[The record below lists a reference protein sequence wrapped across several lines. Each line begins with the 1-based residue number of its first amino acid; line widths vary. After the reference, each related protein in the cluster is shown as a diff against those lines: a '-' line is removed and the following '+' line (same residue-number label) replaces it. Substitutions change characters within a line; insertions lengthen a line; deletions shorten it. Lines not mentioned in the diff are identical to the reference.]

1 VTHSSSFPYPSV
13 RFHFAMMTS
22 SKKIFAVVSATGN
35 QDSSVARKFLSLS
48 NWHVH
53 CLTRNSSS
61 AAAQTL
67 GGLGAELA
75 WGDLSDLASIIHAFA
90 SANAIFANTDFWA
103 TYLNPNTPAK
113 SATTN
118 KTSSE
123 LAFHLEVSHSTNIA
137 KAAAGVQTLERF
149 IYSALGPMKKRS
161 RGKYPHSYHWDSKA
175 TIVEH

>member
-1 VTHSSSFPYPSV
+1 MT
-13 RFHFAMMTS
+13 TS
-22 SKKIFAVVSATGN
+22 SKKIIAVVSATGN

-61 AAAQTL
+61 AAAQAL
-67 GGLGAELA
+67 GRLGAELA
-75 WGDLSDLASIIHAFA
+75 RGDPLILLQSSMPLRQPMPSSLIPI
-90 SANAIFANTDFWA
+90 SGPPTS
-103 TYLNPNTPAK
+103 TLNTPAK

-118 KTSSE
+118 KTSNE